1 MKKNLK
7 RARVESI
14 VNSIQ
19 PNYMITIQLPPA
31 YKSKKLER
39 FRFNIKNIMQQ
50 VEKELLGKKW
60 HKHHYRFIVFY
71 ENKNELEPWHAHILG
86 NFTDNKTGKIE
97 SYDDIENAVSRAN
110 HTFRC
115 RNGSKNDLDIDVIS
129 LTNSQSVIA
138 AVDYCQ
144 KEVWQEEKSVERQI
158 RFEFSEDL
166 FSIKKHDAH
175 TPAL

>member
-7 RARVESI
+7 RARIESI
-14 VNSIQ
+14 LNVVQ
-19 PNYMITIQLPPA
+19 PTAMITIQLPPA
-31 YKSKKLER
+31 YRSKNLDR
-39 FRFNIKNIMQQ
+39 FRFTVKNIMQQ
-50 VEKELLGKKW
+50 IEKDLLGKNW

-86 NFTDNKTGKIE
+86 NFTDNKNGKIE
-97 SYDDIENAVSRAN
+97 SYDDIEKAVNRAN

-115 RNGSKNDLDIDVIS
+115 RNGSKNDLDIDIIS

-144 KEVWQEEKSVERQI
+144 KEVWNEEKSAAPQE
-158 RFEFSEDL
+158 RFEFSEEI
-166 FSIKKHDAH
+166 FS
-175 TPAL
+175 L